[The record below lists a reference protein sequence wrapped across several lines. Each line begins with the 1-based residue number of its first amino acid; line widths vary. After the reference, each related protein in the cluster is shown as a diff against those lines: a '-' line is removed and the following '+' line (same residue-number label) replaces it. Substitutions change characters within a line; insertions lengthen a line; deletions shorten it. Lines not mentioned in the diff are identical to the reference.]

1 MEELKDLH
9 CYPLKEGTPPMTELE
24 ISRYQKRL
32 KTTWQVKDMRTISKE
47 FTFKDYLRGMTFAR
61 DVAIL
66 AEKENHHPVIC
77 INYDHVVVE
86 LETHSI
92 MGLSENDFIMAA
104 KIDAI

>member
-9 CYPLKEGTPPMTELE
+9 CHPVKAGTPPMTEPE
-24 ISRYQKRL
+24 VTSYQKRL
-32 KTTWQVKDMRTISKE
+32 KTTWQIKEMRKISKE
-47 FTFKDYLRGMTFAR
+47 FTYNDFMKGMSFAKE
-61 DVAIL
+61 VAML
-66 AEKENHHPVIC
+66 AEKEDHHPVIC
-77 INYDHVVVE
+77 IHYDHVVVE